1 MRPTTENELTDLF
14 RATIVALAP
23 RVTYKGAEG
32 WKPYNRENANAST
45 TRRFRFLWSLVG
57 IVPGGAM
64 AGSAIEVASTL
75 RIRTDYTGDNDRA
88 QFCVIDDALQ
98 LQDVLSAL
106 KSGGTDHGLVLVTW
120 QASDIA
126 SDVDP
131 STDSPTETDDTI
143 RVDHTFEIRY
153 IRRLQL

>member
-14 RATIVALAP
+14 KATIVALVP

-32 WKPYNRENANAST
+32 WKPYNRENANASA
-45 TRRFRFLWSLVG
+45 TRRFRLLWAFGG

-64 AGSAIEVASTL
+64 AGLAIEVFSTL
-75 RIRTDYTGDNDRA
+75 RIRTDYAGDNDRA
-88 QFCVIDDALQ
+88 QYLVIDDALQ

-106 KSGGTDHGLVLVTW
+106 KSAGTDHGLVLVTW
-120 QASDIA
+120 QSSDIA
-126 SDVDP
+126 TDADP
-131 STDSPTETDDTI
+131 STDSPTETDDVI
-143 RVDHTFEIRY
+143 RIDHTFEIRY

>member
-14 RATIVALAP
+14 RATIVALVP

-45 TRRFRFLWSLVG
+45 TRRFRQLWAFGG

-64 AGSAIEVASTL
+64 AGTAFEVFSTL
-75 RIRTDYTGDNDRA
+75 RIRTDYAGDNDRA
-88 QFCVIDDALQ
+88 QYLVIDDALQ

-106 KSGGTDHGLVLVTW
+106 KSTETDHGLVLVTW
-120 QASDIA
+120 QSSDPA
-126 SDVDP
+126 NDVDP
-131 STDSPTETDDTI
+131 STDSPTDTDDVVRI
-143 RVDHTFEIRY
+143 DHTFEIRY